1 MAPVQNAVAPPGRTE
16 EEWAWVEGLIR
27 EASREE
33 QTDSLARRV
42 FQWNLAVP
50 QFRKVEQERM
60 VLASPT
66 ATDLE
71 GHARCLEG
79 LLMIGR
85 ALVLACKQHAPEE
98 LGRFGIKHQEPE
110 ACVAALE
117 QSFREWHHSF
127 SEEHLERVRQALF
140 GGKT

>member
-1 MAPVQNAVAPPGRTE
+1 MAPVQNALAPPGRTE

-42 FQWNLAVP
+42 FQWDLAVR

-60 VLASPT
+60 VLGSPT

-71 GHARCLEG
+71 GHARCVEG
-79 LLMIGR
+79 LLMMGR
-85 ALVLACKQHAPEE
+85 ALVLACKQHPPGE
-98 LGRFGIKHQEPE
+98 LGPFRTKHHTPNYSV
-110 ACVAALE
+110 AC
-117 QSFREWHHSF
+117 SD
-127 SEEHLERVRQALF
+127 
-140 GGKT
+140 